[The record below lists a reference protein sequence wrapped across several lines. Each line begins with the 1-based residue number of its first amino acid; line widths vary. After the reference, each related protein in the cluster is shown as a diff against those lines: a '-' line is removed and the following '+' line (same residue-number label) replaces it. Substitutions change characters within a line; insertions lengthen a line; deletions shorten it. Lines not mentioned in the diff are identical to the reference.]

1 MLRAESAVLLG
12 DDAAVAS
19 AYDELLPFAGWL
31 AGGEGAVFALGPLD
45 ATLAWL
51 AEHLG
56 RVDDARRHWAGSLQ
70 LATSI
75 GWPQRVTEA
84 EEALARLG

>member
-1 MLRAESAVLLG
+1 MLLG

-56 RVDDARRHWAGSLQ
+56 RVDDARRHWAASLE
-70 LATSI
+70 LATRI